1 MAQTPGTASSERP
14 TSTPASSE
22 GRAAQASDVPAAG
35 PAAVESPSRRSAFLR
50 TGVILLVLFVV
61 FGLILP
67 RFVDYAAVRAS
78 LVALTPPQLALVTV
92 IGIVAWFGCGLL
104 YVAVVPGLSALRGN
118 SAYLILTG
126 IGSSI
131 PFGPWNMGVVWVVLR
146 GWGISNPAATGGI
159 ALYGIVNTLG
169 RLGLPLLAI
178 VFIVATGAATGVHTT
193 AIILSAISTAIFV
206 VVTTLMLAVVRS
218 DRLADWVGQTADH
231 WVLVALRRL
240 GRKESPD
247 VAGSI
252 HRFRDGIG
260 EVVHR
265 RGLTALGV
273 NAVSQIPWCVLF
285 VVSLRLTGVP
295 GDVLTPPDIVAVFAL
310 TSVITLIPIAPGGA
324 GVPELVYITLLTRIA
339 GPGYDAA
346 ITAGVFLFRVYV
358 WFLPIPLAWILL
370 KLARRGRSTLP
381 TTAELKAYAGATGG

>member
-1 MAQTPGTASSERP
+1 
-14 TSTPASSE
+14 
-22 GRAAQASDVPAAG
+22 V
-35 PAAVESPSRRSAFLR
+35 
-50 TGVILLVLFVV
+50 LVLLVV

-67 RFVDYAAVRAS
+67 RFVDYAEVRAA
-78 LVALTPPQLALVTV
+78 LAALTPPQLALVTA
-92 IGIVAWFGCGLL
+92 IGIAAWFGCGLL
-104 YVAVVPGLSALRGN
+104 YVVVIPGLSALRGN
-118 SAYLILTG
+118 AAYLILTG

-146 GWGISNPAATGGI
+146 GWGVSNPAATGGI

-169 RLGLPLLAI
+169 RLALPLLAAA
-178 VFIVATGAATGVHTT
+178 FIVVAGAATGTHTT
-193 AIILSAISTAIFV
+193 AIVLTVVSAAIFV
-206 VVTTLMLAVVRS
+206 AVTAVMLALVRS
-218 DRLADWVGQTADH
+218 DRLADWAGRTADR
-231 WVLVALRRL
+231 WVLAGLRRL
-240 GRKESPD
+240 GRSEDPD

-252 HRFRDGIG
+252 HLFRGGIG

-265 RGLTALGV
+265 RGLTAIAV
-273 NAVSQIPWCVLF
+273 NAASQLPWCVLF
-285 VVSLRLTGVP
+285 VVCLRFTGVP
-295 GDVLTPPDIVAVFAL
+295 ADVLTPPDVVAVFAL

-370 KLARRGRSTLP
+370 KAARRGRPTLP
-381 TTAELKAYAGATGG
+381 TGAELKAYAGATAAR

>member
-1 MAQTPGTASSERP
+1 MAKAPKAL
-14 TSTPASSE
+14 SSE
-22 GRAAQASDVPAAG
+22 GLEAPAHTRDDRTAAADDGQASAPAD
-35 PAAVESPSRRSAFLR
+35 VESPSRRSAFLR
-50 TGVILLVLFVV
+50 TGFIVLVLVVV

-67 RFVDYAAVRAS
+67 RFVDYAQVRAA
-78 LVALTPPQLALVTV
+78 LAALTPPQLVLATV

-104 YVAVVPGLSALRGN
+104 YVTVVPGLSALRGN
-118 SAYLILTG
+118 AAYLILTG

-146 GWGISNPAATGGI
+146 GWGVSNPAATGGI

-169 RLGLPLLAI
+169 RLALPLLAA
-178 VFIVATGAATGVHTT
+178 VFIVVAGAATGVHTT
-193 AIILSAISTAIFV
+193 AIILTAISGLIFV
-206 VVTTLMLAVVRS
+206 VAAGLMLALVRS
-218 DRLADWVGQTADH
+218 DRLADWVGRTADR
-231 WVLVALRRL
+231 WVLAVLRRL
-240 GRKESPD
+240 GRAEAPD

-265 RGLTALGV
+265 RGLAAIGV
-273 NAVSQIPWCVLF
+273 NAISQLPWCVLF
-285 VVSLRLTGVP
+285 IVSLRLTGVP
-295 GDVLTPPDIVAVFAL
+295 ADVLTPPDVVAVFAL

-370 KLARRGRSTLP
+370 KVVRRGRPMLP
-381 TTAELKAYAGATGG
+381 TTTELKAYAGATGG